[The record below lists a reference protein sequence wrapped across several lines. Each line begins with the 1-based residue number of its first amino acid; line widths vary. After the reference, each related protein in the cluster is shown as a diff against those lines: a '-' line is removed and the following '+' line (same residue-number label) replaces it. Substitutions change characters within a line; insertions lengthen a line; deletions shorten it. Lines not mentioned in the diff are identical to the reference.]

1 MSNRDVHI
9 LDMKL
14 VLSQIASLILLSVCL
29 FSFCCQKQRIIHAV
43 MICQLGNFDI
53 VYMCLV

>member
-29 FSFCCQKQRIIHAV
+29 FSFCCQKQQIIPAA
-43 MICQLGNFDI
+43 MT
-53 VYMCLV
+53 LVNWGILTLSTCV